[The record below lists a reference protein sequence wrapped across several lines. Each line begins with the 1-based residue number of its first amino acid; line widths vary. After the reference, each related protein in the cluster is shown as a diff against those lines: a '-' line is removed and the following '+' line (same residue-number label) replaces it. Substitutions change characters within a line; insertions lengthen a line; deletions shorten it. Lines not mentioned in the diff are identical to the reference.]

1 MIVIVSGRIMCMVVR
16 DMFQNIPEERII
28 ARAIFEDRC
37 KPQNINSW
45 ITKYYAQLVKLKS
58 SKVRKSDMMLYMSV
72 VSDEEDDRIY
82 ANVSGFSYADIKAAN
97 LISELLR

>member
-1 MIVIVSGRIMCMVVR
+1 M
-16 DMFQNIPEERII
+16 
-28 ARAIFEDRC
+28 
-37 KPQNINSW
+37 
-45 ITKYYAQLVKLKS
+45 KLKS

-82 ANVSGFSYADIKAAN
+82 ANVSGFSYADIKAGN